1 MLILNKVDL
10 PYSDILAEDKFF
22 VLICISVINY
32 TYIVLSIQSFL
43 DPVGIK
49 SPAFSSDSKGTIF
62 NRRAKSDIVLLCESQ
77 GYPVPDH
84 R

>member
-1 MLILNKVDL
+1 VDL
-10 PYSDILAEDKFF
+10 PYSNILAEAKLF
-22 VLICISVINY
+22 VLTCISIINC
-32 TYIVLSIQSFL
+32 TYIILFIQSFL

-77 GYPVPDH
+77 GYPIPDH

>member
-1 MLILNKVDL
+1 VDL
-10 PYSDILAEDKFF
+10 PYSNILAKDKLFF
-22 VLICISVINY
+22 LTCISIINC
-32 TYIVLSIQSFL
+32 TYIILSIQSFL

>member
-1 MLILNKVDL
+1 VDL

-22 VLICISVINY
+22 FLICISVY
-32 TYIVLSIQSFL
+32 TYIVLSIQSFI

>member
-1 MLILNKVDL
+1 MDL
-10 PYSDILAEDKFF
+10 PYSNILVKDKLF
-22 VLICISVINY
+22 VLTCISIINC
-32 TYIVLSIQSFL
+32 TYIISSIQSFL

-49 SPAFSSDSKGTIF
+49 SPVFSSDSKGTIF
-62 NRRAKSDIVLLCESQ
+62 NRRAKSDIVLMCESQ

>member
-1 MLILNKVDL
+1 VDL

-22 VLICISVINY
+22 FLICISIY
-32 TYIVLSIQSFL
+32 TYIVLSIQSFI

>member
-1 MLILNKVDL
+1 MYFYDRL
-10 PYSDILAEDKFF
+10 
-22 VLICISVINY
+22 
-32 TYIVLSIQSFL
+32 YIVLTIQLFL

-62 NRRAKSDIVLLCESQ
+62 NRRSKSDIVLLCESQ